1 MANFLQG
8 NLHKSQRRSRPLLR
22 RNVGVDLRA
31 RPFLFICDAR
41 GVRRGVV
48 ASRSSAAGQF
58 HPPFSLFLGEEKEK
72 TGRGRSKREKDAGET
87 GGNLLNYAPVDWKC
101 ITDLTLPQIP
111 LPLCGGRKGLFLR
124 LVEIWLILPLL
135 RKVHH

>member
-1 MANFLQG
+1 MADCALA
-8 NLHKSQRRSRPLLR
+8 
-22 RNVGVDLRA
+22 VW
-31 RPFLFICDAR
+31 
-41 GVRRGVV
+41 
-48 ASRSSAAGQF
+48 QF

-72 TGRGRSKREKDAGET
+72 TGRGRSKREKDAGKT
-87 GGNLLNYAPVDWKC
+87 GGNLLDCAPVDWKF